1 MNVDDFLSPYEAEY
15 LIEALKDI
23 DLKEYGSKPW
33 FKQHE
38 VMDRLNIQA
47 HKNAMHS
54 TDEFVMEAFCS
65 HDKIPTLVNDL
76 LTAEVWM
83 SKIFPLIKSDVAKLS
98 SIKSYLCLY
107 HEASI
112 VNLLEVMLYHRTACE
127 SSEDALVEVIDY
139 CYRKFVAMTSEGD
152 KYYKRQE

>member
-1 MNVDDFLSPYEAEY
+1 
-15 LIEALKDI
+15 
-23 DLKEYGSKPW
+23 
-33 FKQHE
+33 
-38 VMDRLNIQA
+38 MDRLNIQA

-54 TDEFVMEAFCS
+54 TDEFVMEAFCT
-65 HDKIPTLVNDL
+65 HDKIPTIVNDL

-83 SKIFPLIKSDVAKLS
+83 TKIFPLIKKDVALLS
-98 SIKSYLCLY
+98 SVKSYLCLY

-139 CYRKFVAMTSEGD
+139 CYRKFVNMTHQGD
-152 KYYKRQE
+152 KYVKR

>member
-1 MNVDDFLSPYEAEY
+1 MTT
-15 LIEALKDI
+15 
-23 DLKEYGSKPW
+23 
-33 FKQHE
+33 
-38 VMDRLNIQA
+38 
-47 HKNAMHS
+47 
-54 TDEFVMEAFCS
+54 TDEFVMEAFCT
-65 HDKIPTLVNDL
+65 HDRIPMLVNDL

-83 SKIFPLIKSDVAKLS
+83 SKIFPLIKSEVAKLS

-139 CYRKFVAMTSEGD
+139 CYRKFVAMTSQAN
-152 KYYKRQE
+152 KYVERQEKPMKAKTAKELANVNPT